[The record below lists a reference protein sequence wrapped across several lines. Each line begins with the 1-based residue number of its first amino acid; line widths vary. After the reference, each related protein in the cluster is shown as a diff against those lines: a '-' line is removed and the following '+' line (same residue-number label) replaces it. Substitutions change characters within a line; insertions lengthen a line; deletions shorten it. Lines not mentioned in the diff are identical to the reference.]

1 MRTLLLLA
9 LAFVS
14 IPVSAEELQVTI
26 AGVAC
31 TLAPPDC
38 GQGTYTTPFTI
49 TYDINS
55 TSGLQTS
62 SVGQQ
67 GFGEVLDS
75 YHASNL
81 AVTNYS
87 AILGGQS
94 VVFAAHTT
102 GNFGFEVEGQD
113 VYDFSGGVSSPSKMG
128 FGFDSF
134 STPFVTASEFATFQ
148 DPLASLLLTYRST
161 GGCSVCFL
169 YATGDPLDFTPL
181 SGRMTIVAVP
191 SPGPLLL
198 FLTGL
203 VGITLSLRGKGSP
216 ANTTILTSP

>member
-1 MRTLLLLA
+1 MRTLLWLA
-9 LAFVS
+9 LAFVAL
-14 IPVSAEELQVTI
+14 PVSAEELQVTI

-38 GQGTYTTPFTI
+38 GQGSYTTPFTI
-49 TYDINS
+49 TYDFNS

-62 SVGQQ
+62 RVGQD
-67 GFGEVLDS
+67 GFNDGRDVLVEYS
-75 YHASNL
+75 ASNL

-94 VVFAAHTT
+94 VAFAYQTT
-102 GNFGFEVEGQD
+102 GNFGFEVEGID
-113 VYDFSGGVSSPSKMG
+113 AYDFGGGAGPSKG
-128 FGFDSF
+128 GYGFDSF
-134 STPFVTASEFATFQ
+134 STPLVSASEFATFQ

-161 GGCSVCFL
+161 GGCNVCML

-203 VGITLSLRGKGSP
+203 VAITLSQRRKVF
-216 ANTTILTSP
+216 N